1 MQRPKEKTLMVIEK
15 MWDKDRRIA
24 EIIRIGETIMMKR
37 QTIKIKYLKVD
48 PTIQRRKS
56 DKNKIL

>member
-1 MQRPKEKTLMVIEK
+1 MVIEK